1 MKKNTSLDSIIP
13 SGESKINKTSDMN
26 IGKFYCLN
34 GAEVEVIKTGDE
46 YEFITDGITLSFHE
60 LNDFAD
66 MDAEERAHI
75 KAEVA
80 KLESK

>member
-1 MKKNTSLDSIIP
+1 MKKNPSLDSIIP
-13 SGESKINKTSDMN
+13 SGESNKINNMN

-60 LNDFAD
+60 LNYFC
-66 MDAEERAHI
+66 
-75 KAEVA
+75 
-80 KLESK
+80 

>member
-1 MKKNTSLDSIIP
+1 MKKRFNQ
-13 SGESKINKTSDMN
+13 KINNMN
-26 IGKFYCLN
+26 IGKFHCLN

-60 LNDFAD
+60 LNYFAD
-66 MDAEERAHI
+66 MNAEERAHI

>member
-1 MKKNTSLDSIIP
+1 
-13 SGESKINKTSDMN
+13 MN

-60 LNDFAD
+60 LDYFAN

-75 KAEVA
+75 WSEVA
-80 KLESK
+80 KLETK